1 MTDKNS
7 VANRLGCFYFVISTR
22 FFLFITVDWI
32 IFAHNQSLLAKK
44 VEIMEVYTMLLFVI
58 MAALLIR
65 LMTKCQ
71 ISYLRKNPVDKPPSQ
86 MVMITSCIVFTLITF
101 GLYYFLCRH
110 DICTVIYAV
119 ISVLL
124 TLILALLT
132 LKKTPGCKEWS
143 KTMRLNHI
151 FVILALC
158 SPLNV
163 GVIFFCQWF
172 FPDVTS
178 IRTEQGKYEVTTRN
192 AIPLF
197 KNFMPTGSYIENHT
211 EDTLYR
217 VVVSYAFLGE
227 EIHNHYNITD
237 TIAPQTTAGIPCP
250 PNYVLR
256 RIYPIMMPSSGRM
269 GRTRTRRS
277 YIVTKSELDAFTSGD
292 FGDLG
297 IKDNIRVNS
306 FNITTNPIIWEDPE
320 RLRILEQTIDRFSQ
334 HKK

>member
-1 MTDKNS
+1 ME
-7 VANRLGCFYFVISTR
+7 VCALILFV
-22 FFLFITVDWI
+22 
-32 IFAHNQSLLAKK
+32 FATSLL
-44 VEIMEVYTMLLFVI
+44 ICT
-58 MAALLIR
+58 
-65 LMTKCQ
+65 MTKCSIRHLSKKTVDRPLSQ
-71 ISYLRKNPVDKPPSQ
+71 LALTSSYTAL
-86 MVMITSCIVFTLITF
+86 TLITF

-124 TLILALLT
+124 TLILTFLT
-132 LKKTPGCKEWS
+132 LKNTPGCREWT
-143 KTMRLNHI
+143 KTTRLNHI
-151 FVILALC
+151 FAILAL
-158 SPLNV
+158 SSILNL
-163 GVIFFCQWF
+163 GVIFFCRWF
-172 FPDVTS
+172 SPDVTA
-178 IRTEQGKYEVTTRN
+178 IRTEQGKYDVTTRQ
-192 AIPLF
+192 AIPFF

-227 EIHNHYNITD
+227 EIYNHYNITD

-256 RIYPIMMPSSGRM
+256 KIYPIMMSSSGRM

-292 FGDLG
+292 FRNLG
-297 IKDNIRVNS
+297 IKDNIRINTL
-306 FNITTNPIIWEDPE
+306 NITTNHIIWEDPE

-334 HKK
+334 QKQ